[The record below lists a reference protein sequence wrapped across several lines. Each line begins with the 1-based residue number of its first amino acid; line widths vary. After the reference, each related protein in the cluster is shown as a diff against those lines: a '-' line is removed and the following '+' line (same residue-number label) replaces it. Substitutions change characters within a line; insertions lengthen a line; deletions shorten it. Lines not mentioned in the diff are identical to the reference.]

1 MNIDI
6 RNLLLAAIIAFGL
19 STTGRALPVI
29 NEIDPNQA
37 GSVDSQEFI
46 ELAGTPLSSL
56 SGYVVVLFN
65 GATETSYRAFDLD
78 GYTVG
83 PTGFFLLGNSGVTP
97 APDITFPNT
106 TLQNGADAVALY
118 AASASDFPNG
128 TGLTT
133 TNLFDAIVYGNNN
146 PVDNALLTGLGQST
160 QYNEAGP
167 PTNNADIVSISRVPD
182 VSGDFQLATPTPMN
196 SGIPQVPEPASLWIA
211 AQLALAG
218 LWLHKRSRL

>member
-1 MNIDI
+1 MSVNFRIL
-6 RNLLLAAIIAFGL
+6 RLVTAVVSAFAT
-19 STTGRALPVI
+19 SGRAAPVI
-29 NEIDPNQA
+29 NEIDPNQV

-56 SGYVVVLFN
+56 NGYVVVLFN

-83 PTGFFLLGNSGVTP
+83 PTGYFLLGNTGVTP
-97 APDITFPNT
+97 TPDIIFPDI

-118 AASASDFPNG
+118 AANGSDFPNG

-133 TNLFDAIVYGNNN
+133 TNLVDAIVYGNNN
-146 PVDNALLTGLGQST
+146 PVDSTLLTGLGQST

-167 PTNNADIVSISRVPD
+167 PTNNADVVSISRVPD
-182 VSGDFQLATPTPMN
+182 ATGNFALAMPTPMN
-196 SGIPQVPEPASLWIA
+196 SGIPQVPEPASVLIA
-211 AQLALAG
+211 AEMAFAG
-218 LWLHKRSRL
+218 LLLHRWRA